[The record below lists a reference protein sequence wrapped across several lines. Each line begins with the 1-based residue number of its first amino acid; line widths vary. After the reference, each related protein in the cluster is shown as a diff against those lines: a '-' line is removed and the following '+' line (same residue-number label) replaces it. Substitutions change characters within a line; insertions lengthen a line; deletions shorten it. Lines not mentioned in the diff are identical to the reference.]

1 MSVLEKKS
9 IIFGFSELVTRLI
22 AYEFL
27 YLITIRFFITTFFAT
42 NIEAITI
49 KVRHHVIKLIVELSL
64 ILSSFLQQSVSKI
77 DPIL

>member
-1 MSVLEKKS
+1 MSVLEIH
-9 IIFGFSELVTRLI
+9 IIFSNSELVTRLI

-27 YLITIRFFITTFFAT
+27 YLITNVRFFITTFFAT

-49 KVRHHVIKLIVELSL
+49 KVRHHVIKIIVELSF